1 VKQGELEQVKGSEVR
16 KMLMADL
23 LWRRWVVSQEWLAE
37 KLTMKSA
44 AYVCQQ
50 LRRLEGKKALAAVQD
65 ILKVYLEE
73 SDAPKN

>member
-1 VKQGELEQVKGSEVR
+1 
-16 KMLMADL
+16 
-23 LWRRWVVSQEWLAE
+23 
-37 KLTMKSA
+37 
-44 AYVCQQ
+44 VCQQ